1 MTQSGEEAFKAC
13 NVFHPLTYEGAVD
26 VDTIDDEL
34 KRAATIAQI
43 ASYGQTPTRLFKKPV
58 RWGCSNGAAVSLGS
72 AVRHELTLVWLA
84 GARYRVGVSQH
95 PQRKQPEP
103 AWLCAWAVQPKWPL
117 TRFYRRLLS
126 DAVLTIDF
134 QDSTLSPTLL
144 GTDREAHPAAPT
156 LFRRHPVIPF

>member
-58 RWGCSNGAAVSLGS
+58 RWGCSNGVRPCRSDRPFGTSSLWCG
-72 AVRHELTLVWLA
+72 
-84 GARYRVGVSQH
+84 
-95 PQRKQPEP
+95 
-103 AWLCAWAVQPKWPL
+103 
-117 TRFYRRLLS
+117 
-126 DAVLTIDF
+126 
-134 QDSTLSPTLL
+134 LL
-144 GTDREAHPAAPT
+144 GHVAA
-156 LFRRHPVIPF
+156 LAFRSIPSASSPSRRGCARGRCSRRGRSRASTGACSATPS